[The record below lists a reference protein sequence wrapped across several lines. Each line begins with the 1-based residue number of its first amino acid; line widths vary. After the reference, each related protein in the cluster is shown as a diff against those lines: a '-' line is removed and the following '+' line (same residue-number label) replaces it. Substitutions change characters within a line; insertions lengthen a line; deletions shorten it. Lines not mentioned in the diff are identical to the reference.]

1 MKRASYR
8 EAIKWMAYNDDTE
21 WVEDDVP
28 IPSVTAALIADLF
41 DVSAETVT
49 TDLLRQMTKMQK
61 ERGL

>member
-1 MKRASYR
+1 MRRASYR

-21 WVEDDVP
+21 WAEDEVP

-41 DVSAETVT
+41 DVSTETVT
-49 TDLLRQMTKMQK
+49 ADLLRQMTKMQK